1 MDDIKAA
8 ISAVEMDA
16 ELTAEEAAA
25 AAAAGVA
32 QSSRSRTQQRL
43 APGQIGEGKHTPLS
57 KAQRKK
63 AL

>member
-25 AAAAGVA
+25 GVA
-32 QSSRSRTQQRL
+32 QSSRSRSRTQQRL